1 MNAFRKAPRVP
12 PSPNS
17 LAAAFDR
24 RALIG
29 AAVLA
34 PIAAAACVTEPV
46 HAQPGLTEWE
56 LAMAFY
62 LAKRVHSDMIPL
74 GTPGEDEALDAYCEA
89 MDYLV
94 LKIPSPDG
102 KALAAKLRLAKERWA
117 DLIMPDAWLDTFIAD
132 AERLSHS
139 MEG

>member
-1 MNAFRKAPRVP
+1 MNAPRKAPRLA

-17 LAAAFDR
+17 MAAVVNR

-29 AAVLA
+29 AAMLA
-34 PIAAAACVTEPV
+34 PIAAAACVTEP
-46 HAQPGLTEWE
+46 APATGLTEWE

-62 LAKRVHSDMIPL
+62 LAKRVHSDMLPP
-74 GTPGEDEALDAYCEA
+74 GTPGEDEAVDAYCEA

-94 LKIPSPDG
+94 LKVPAPDG
-102 KALAAKLRLAKERWA
+102 HALATKLRLAQDRWA
-117 DLIMPDAWLDTFIAD
+117 DFIMPDTWLETFIAD

-139 MEG
+139 REG